1 MSGRVVS
8 ADALGVN
15 SEAPFGAM
23 LREKLAELD
32 ADEAREA
39 WLERDPLERFCLA
52 TQQAALAEQ
61 GGPAPRPGHHA
72 YTTKPPEDLAPGK
85 RTLDI
90 VK

>member
-1 MSGRVVS
+1 MSAS
-8 ADALGVN
+8 

-39 WLERDPLERFCLA
+39 WLERDPLERFRLA
-52 TQQAALAEQ
+52 TQQAALADQ
-61 GGPAPRPGHHA
+61 GGPAAPRPGHHA
-72 YTTKPPEDLAPGK
+72 YTTKPPEELEPLA